1 MGKWNRYSVFSSEE
15 MGKAKYLLLAAGAA
29 SSSHAFSFAPTS
41 LPSRTTTAPATPV
54 PALRADWPLAS
65 KLSRRSAIR
74 TAPRPMSV
82 SAMAGEVVDKVAV
95 VLLAGGVGSR
105 MKAGKPKQFLE
116 LEGKTI
122 LRTSLDI
129 FLNLKGVTSISV
141 VLAEEYRD
149 QLADVAA
156 ADPSTLNSIESFFYS
171 LPIPY
176 AQQDLKSS
184 TLIRVKVCGTG
195 KRATRF
201 SFQRPA
207 DHSEGRVAC
216 VCARRSATPRFP
228 RGDLQCKHPL
238 ASFFMCGL

>member
-1 MGKWNRYSVFSSEE
+1 
-15 MGKAKYLLLAAGAA
+15 
-29 SSSHAFSFAPTS
+29 
-41 LPSRTTTAPATPV
+41 
-54 PALRADWPLAS
+54 
-65 KLSRRSAIR
+65 
-74 TAPRPMSV
+74 MSV

-156 ADPSTLNSIESFFYS
+156 ADPSTPNSIESFFFYPF
-171 LPIPY
+171 PIPY

-184 TLIRVKVCGTG
+184 TLNRVKVCGTG

-216 VCARRSATPRFP
+216 VRARRSATPRFP

>member
-1 MGKWNRYSVFSSEE
+1 
-15 MGKAKYLLLAAGAA
+15 MGKAKYLLLAAAAA

-41 LPSRTTTAPATPV
+41 LPTRTTTAPATPM

-65 KLSRRSAIR
+65 RLSRRSAIR
-74 TAPRPMSV
+74 AAPRPMSV

-156 ADPSTLNSIESFFYS
+156 ADPSTPNSTESVFFYPF
-171 LPIPY
+171 PIPY

-184 TLIRVKVCGTG
+184 ALNRVKVCGTG

-207 DHSEGRVAC
+207 DHPEGRVAC
-216 VCARRSATPRFP
+216 VRARRSATPRFP
-228 RGDLQCKHPL
+228 RGDLQCNHPL
-238 ASFFMCGL
+238 ASFI